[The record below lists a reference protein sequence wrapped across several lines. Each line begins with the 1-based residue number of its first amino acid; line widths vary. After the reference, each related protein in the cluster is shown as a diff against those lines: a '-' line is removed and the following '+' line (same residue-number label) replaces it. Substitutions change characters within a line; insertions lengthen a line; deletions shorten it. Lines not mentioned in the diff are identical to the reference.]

1 MCDTDACEQDERGRT
16 QHVPGCAVHE
26 AISRDAD
33 MQYATAMEDG
43 YPRRRR
49 PLALTVPAQA
59 DRRAA

>member
-1 MCDTDACEQDERGRT
+1 MCDSDACEQDERGRT

-43 YPRRRR
+43 YPRRR
-49 PLALTVPAQA
+49 PLATVLPVQA
-59 DRRAA
+59 NRRAA